1 MKAAGSGGR
10 FRWMPEWE
18 GLVERRRPWLTAVRR
33 LSLSFVALI
42 AFGTAGLLL
51 LPGLYTG
58 ARLGAVDAL
67 FTATSAV
74 CVTGLIVVDTAA
86 YFTPLGQAWVLLL
99 IQLGG
104 LGILTLA
111 TFVVMGLRGRSS
123 LAAED
128 AVGAGLEALRLRPRR
143 VLAWVVA
150 VTLIAE
156 GVGALLLWLM
166 WIPRFGAARA
176 AWHAVFN
183 AVSAFCNAGFSTFS
197 DSLAGFQRHPAS
209 LMVLALLIV
218 LGGLGFVV
226 FADLGGYVRRR
237 RAVTLHTR
245 LTLLATG
252 VLIVGGWLMYLGFES
267 GVTLSHLGWGD
278 RAFNALFMAVT
289 ARTAGFNTID
299 YDAVAGPSLVLTGIL
314 MAIGGSPASTAGGL
328 KTTTAAL
335 LFLLL
340 VSRIR
345 GHHHISAFGR
355 TVPAETVNRSA
366 GIAVGGITILFG
378 MVFLLMI
385 AEQGAHAV
393 DRTHLVRVGFEAIS
407 AFGTVGLSMG
417 VTGGLTTGA
426 KLLVTVLMFVGR
438 VGPLTLAT
446 AMAVSAARGRAYRY
460 AHEDVIL
467 G

>member
-1 MKAAGSGGR
+1 MA
-10 FRWMPEWE
+10 
-18 GLVERRRPWLTAVRR
+18 RRRPWLTAVR
-33 LSLSFVALI
+33 LLVLSFLVLI
-42 AFGTAGLLL
+42 ALGTAGLLA
-51 LPGLYTG
+51 LPGLYAG
-58 ARLGAVDAL
+58 PKLGVVDAL

-74 CVTGLIVVDTAA
+74 CVTGLIVVDTAT
-86 YFTPLGQAWVLLL
+86 YFTPFGQAWILLL

-111 TFVVMGLRGRSS
+111 TFVVVGLRGRSS
-123 LAAED
+123 LVTEE
-128 AVGAGLEALRLRPRR
+128 AVATGSMALRLRPRR
-143 VLAWVVA
+143 LLAWVVTI
-150 VTLIAE
+150 TLLAE
-156 GVGALLLWLM
+156 VVGAVLLWLL
-166 WIPRFGAARA
+166 WLPRFGAAGA
-176 AWHAVFN
+176 VWHSVFN

-197 DSLAGFQRHPAS
+197 DSLAGFQRQPAS
-209 LMVLALLIV
+209 LLVVALLIV
-218 LGGLGFVV
+218 FGGLGFVV
-226 FADLGGYVRRR
+226 FADLGRYARRR
-237 RAVTLHTR
+237 RSVTLHTR

-252 VLIVGGWLMYLGFES
+252 VLIAGGWVLYLAFES
-267 GVTLSHLGWGD
+267 NVTLSDMGWGH
-278 RAFNALFMAVT
+278 RVANALFMAVT

-299 YDAVAGPSLVLTGIL
+299 YDAVAGPTLVLTGIL

-340 VSRIR
+340 LSRLR
-345 GHHHISAFGR
+345 GHHHVSVFGR

-366 GIAVGGITILFG
+366 GIAVGGITILLG

-385 AEQGAHAV
+385 AEQGAHAA
-393 DRTHLVRVGFEAIS
+393 DRAHMVRVGFEAIS

-417 VTGGLTTGA
+417 VTGDLTAGA

-460 AHEDVIL
+460 SHEDVIL